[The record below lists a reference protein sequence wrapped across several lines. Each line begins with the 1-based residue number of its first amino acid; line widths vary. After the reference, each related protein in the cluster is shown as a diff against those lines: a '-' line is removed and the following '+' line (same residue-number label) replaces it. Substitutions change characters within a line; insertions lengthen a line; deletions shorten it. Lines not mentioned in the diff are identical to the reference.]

1 MFLPLGPCGQGAFV
15 LLKLSQV
22 ARDFTYSSGSAPLGG
37 GNLYSEETAKVM
49 ADALLGVS
57 IPVALVIWGLGLV
70 WFVIAVSTITDMAL

>member
-1 MFLPLGPCGQGAFV
+1 
-15 LLKLSQV
+15 LKLSQV
-22 ARDFTYSSGSAPLGG
+22 ARDFTYSTGFPPLGG
-37 GNLYSEETAKVM
+37 GNLYSEETSKVM